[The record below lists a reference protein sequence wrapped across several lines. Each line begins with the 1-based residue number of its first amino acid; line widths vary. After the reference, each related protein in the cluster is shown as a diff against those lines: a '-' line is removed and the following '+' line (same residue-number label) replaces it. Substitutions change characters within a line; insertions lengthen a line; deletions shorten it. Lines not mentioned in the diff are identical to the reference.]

1 MACIL
6 ARSEPDVPV
15 LQNAKH
21 ERFAQEL
28 AKGKSQIEAYQIA
41 GYKKDDGA
49 ASRLSGNVKVQN
61 RLAELLERGAKRAEV
76 TIEQIAIQLDE
87 DRALAREV
95 KSPSAAVSASLGK
108 AKLYG
113 LIREKHEHSGPNGGP
128 IKHDLSGLTDAQL
141 AQLESIL
148 GSNPNSRRG

>member
-1 MACIL
+1 M
-6 ARSEPDVPV
+6 PV
-15 LQNAKH
+15 LKNPKR

-28 AKGKSQIEAYQIA
+28 AKGANQTEAYELA
-41 GYKKDDGA
+41 GYKPDRGA
-49 ASRLSGNVKVQN
+49 AARLSANVNVQN
-61 RLAELLERGAKRAEV
+61 RLAELLERGARRAEV

-95 KSPSAAVSASLGK
+95 KSPAAAVSASLGK

-148 GSNPNSRRG
+148 GSNPNARRG